1 MPTITASAIATTI
14 FLMFPPMASY
24 APIARMIA
32 RNLASGEALV
42 RRTEPPSIALQDDV
56 SHHRIDLV
64 LPGAA
69 REHAVM
75 ADAGLHVV
83 ALAGGAQRRAQV
95 VRGQR
100 LPDRADVV
108 LLAFHRKQ
116 HGALDRRR
124 LCLLYTSDAAD
135 EEDSV

>member
-14 FLMFPPMASY
+14 FLMFPPMASC

-32 RNLASGEALV
+32 RNLAAGEALE
-42 RRTEPPSIALQDDV
+42 RRNEPPSIALQNDV
-56 SHHRIDLV
+56 LHHRIDLV

-83 ALAGGAQRRAQV
+83 ALARGPQRRAQV

-108 LLAFHRKQ
+108 LLALHGEQ
-116 HGALDRRR
+116 HGALDRLRFHF
-124 LCLLYTSDAAD
+124 LILVCLLYTSP
-135 EEDSV
+135 SP